1 MMELE
6 TGDCIPNET
15 RIRRTTERMNTRSEP
30 GLRAVKTTQYQRK
43 HQQGPSDSGTGGW
56 RLGSHRGEKMT
67 NEIGE
72 RMKTRR
78 KLGLRIEQER
88 EGEERNDWKV

>member
-1 MMELE
+1 
-6 TGDCIPNET
+6 
-15 RIRRTTERMNTRSEP
+15 
-30 GLRAVKTTQYQRK
+30 
-43 HQQGPSDSGTGGW
+43 
-56 RLGSHRGEKMT
+56 MT